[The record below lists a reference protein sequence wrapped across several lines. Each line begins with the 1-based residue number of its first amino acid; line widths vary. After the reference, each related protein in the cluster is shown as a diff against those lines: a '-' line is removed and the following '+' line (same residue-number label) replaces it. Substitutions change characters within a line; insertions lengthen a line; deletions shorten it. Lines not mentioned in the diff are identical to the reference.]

1 MFSSS
6 HTPHSS
12 GEAAYAS
19 LIEALRSGEFSPG
32 DRLREEDVAKRLNLS
47 RTPVRE
53 ALRRLENNGIVEHR
67 PRIGAAIRKL
77 SHTEIVELYEMRI
90 VLERTAA
97 DMAAQHGS
105 EAEFDALDDM
115 NTRISLMEQTPTLGA
130 AINQDFHETLY
141 LAARNRFL
149 IAAAKA
155 INNALILLGPTTYT
169 DPDRIRIV
177 VAEHGDL
184 ISALRQRDGSRAAQA
199 AETHLQTSLRYR
211 LKRTPT

>member
-67 PRIGAAIRKL
+67 PRIGAVIRKL

-115 NTRISLMEQTPTLGA
+115 NTRISLMEETPTLGA

>member
-1 MFSSS
+1 
-6 HTPHSS
+6 
-12 GEAAYAS
+12 
-19 LIEALRSGEFSPG
+19 
-32 DRLREEDVAKRLNLS
+32 
-47 RTPVRE
+47 
-53 ALRRLENNGIVEHR
+53 
-67 PRIGAAIRKL
+67 
-77 SHTEIVELYEMRI
+77 
-90 VLERTAA
+90 
-97 DMAAQHGS
+97 MAAQHGS